1 MADPV
6 VGSAESAVLERGAI
20 QLAERAAD
28 RDDAIRQCGAV
39 LVATGAVEPA
49 YVDAMLERE
58 RSIATYVGEG
68 VAIPHATLAGKEAVR
83 RDALAVLRFPDGVDW
98 NGEPVSVCVAIA
110 ARGDGHV
117 AMLAELAQIL
127 LDPERARALRE
138 ATDPDEVLQLLAPV
152 GTGTP
157 NEGRP
162 VPRTQ
167 RRAHRGHRRTDARPR
182 RGEDPGTQLLHLRHR
197 RQDLQVRAS

>member
-58 RSIATYVGEG
+58 RSISTYVGEG

-152 GTGTP
+152 GTG
-157 NEGRP
+157 
-162 VPRTQ
+162 
-167 RRAHRGHRRTDARPR
+167 DA
-182 RGEDPGTQLLHLRHR
+182 E
-197 RQDLQVRAS
+197 